1 MFRRRKSYPILNDMK
16 QEILTFLP
24 GDHPWQKAIHWFD
37 TIDSTNTRAK
47 EMAADGAPHGTVLI
61 AGMQTGGRGRLGRQ
75 FDSPAGQGVYLS
87 VILRPQC
94 PPQKLMH
101 LTCAAA
107 VAMCDAVQ
115 NTAGF
120 RPRIKWTNDL
130 VHGGKKLGGIL
141 TELSVSSQTGL
152 VSYAVVGI
160 GINCTQAAADFPA
173 PLQDMAA
180 SLSMISGKAVSPAKL
195 AGEMISALYKM
206 DRNLDNKADMMA
218 CYRTDCMTV
227 GQDIVLLRGQQ
238 RRYGTALDVT
248 DEGGLVVRFA
258 DGTVET
264 VDSGEISV
272 RGMYGYI

>member
-1 MFRRRKSYPILNDMK
+1 MSNMK
-16 QEILTFLP
+16 QKILACLP
-24 GDHPWQKAIHWFD
+24 GDHPWQKHIHWFD

-47 EMAADGAPHGTVLI
+47 EMAISGAPHGTVLI
-61 AGMQTGGRGRLGRQ
+61 AGTQTGGRGRLGRQ

-87 VILRPQC
+87 VILRPEY
-94 PPQKLMH
+94 PPQGIMH

-115 NTAGF
+115 KAAMF

-130 VHGGKKLGGIL
+130 VFGGKKLGGIL
-141 TELSVSSQTGL
+141 TELSVSPQTGL

-173 PLQDMAA
+173 PLQNMAA
-180 SLSMISGKAVSPAKL
+180 SLSMVAGKPVDPARL
-195 AGEMISALYKM
+195 AGEMISALHKM
-206 DRNLDNKADMMA
+206 DQTLHNKAEILS
-218 CYRTDCMTV
+218 CYRSDCMTV
-227 GQDIVLLRGQQ
+227 GQQIVLLRGEQ
-238 RRYGTALDVT
+238 RRYGTALDVS
-248 DEGGLVVRFA
+248 DDGGLLVRFT

-264 VDSGEISV
+264 VDSGEVSV